1 LPSANGFILG
11 LIGGLLDFAS
21 ASQLLLQQGSSTGMM
36 NETSTSVY
44 PWVALLLL
52 LGTAVVV
59 TAVLSVLSVGF
70 RHARLFSVL
79 MMVYG
84 VVMVV
89 VGLIMSAGVLMVGD
103 FSSVY
108 SLGMLVVGAAM
119 LVNGVLMSRSPIP
132 M

>member
-1 LPSANGFILG
+1 MASTNGFILG

-21 ASQLLLQQGSSTGMM
+21 ASQLLLQQASSAGMM
-36 NETSTSVY
+36 NEAPAY
-44 PWVALLLL
+44 AWAGLLLV
-52 LGTAVVV
+52 LGTAVVA
-59 TAVLSVLSVGF
+59 TALLSVISIGF
-70 RHARLFSVL
+70 RFARLFSIL

-89 VGLIMSAGVLMVGD
+89 VGLVMSSGAVMTTE

-108 SLGMLVVGAAM
+108 SLGMVVVGAGM
-119 LVNGVLMSRSPIP
+119 TVSGLMMSRSPIP

>member
-79 MMVYG
+79 MVYG